1 MDREAQIP
9 KAQRRTAP
17 RRVAGKNLSHVGLN
31 DAPYDHDE
39 IEFMLAVDQYKR
51 DNKRPFPTSSEVLFV
66 LKSLGY
72 RKVAEKAPL
81 PKKPILGPSSGG

>member
-1 MDREAQIP
+1 MDRKAQIP

-17 RRVAGKNLSHVGLN
+17 RRAAGKNLTYVGLN
-31 DAPYDHDE
+31 DSPYDHDE

-51 DNKRPFPTSSEVLFV
+51 DNKRPFPSSSEVLLV

-72 RKVAEKAPL
+72 RKVEEKGPL
-81 PKKPILGPSSGG
+81 PRMPILGPSPGG